1 MQQATTNGTQFE
13 TPAEIN
19 VETLV
24 HDDKIHA
31 SLYTDP
37 HIFEQELEKIFY
49 RVWVFVGHDSEVPEP
64 GDYVTRQI
72 GRQPVLMVRDK
83 AGAVSVFLN
92 RCAHRGTLV
101 CPAES
106 GNARAFTC
114 PYHGWTYDL
123 SGQLTGV
130 PFPGAYGPDFNKG
143 DHHLPRAARCDSYR
157 GFVFASLNPE
167 GPSLADHLGIASR
180 LIDRACDLS
189 PEGELDLSA
198 GWVKHRYM
206 SNWKMIPENDTDGYH
221 LGFVHRSVLRSA
233 GSQYQ
238 LFIGEES
245 GNKGLLRDWGN
256 GHTEIE
262 FSSGY
267 KQPFEWFG
275 GAPDKYA
282 AYLAQLEHSCGKAEA
297 DRRVFEGPPHA
308 LIFPNLFLAEMNI
321 ALFYPLDA
329 EESIQWHTPM
339 FLKGVP
345 ELNTR
350 LLRQSEAAMGPAS
363 FLLPEDI
370 TIASR
375 NQAGLHARQP
385 EWIDLSRGRNREYVD
400 EAGRVVSHFTDEVTN
415 RAFWKH
421 YRTLMA
427 QA

>member
-143 DHHLPRAARCDSYR
+143 DHHLPRVARCDSYR
-157 GFVFASLNPE
+157 GFVFASLSPE

-262 FSSGY
+262 FSPGY

-282 AYLAQLEHSCGKAEA
+282 AYLAQLEHSCGKTEA

-329 EESIQWHTPM
+329 EEAIQWHTPM

-385 EWIDLSRGRNREYVD
+385 EWLDLSRGRNREYVD